1 MTLMNGEKSEE
12 ELTCRFKIDM
22 RNLTNFDLRTQK
34 SLKIY
39 TLMGCFW
46 SKYIMLGLK
55 KYRGAAFHDTRV
67 WCKIWRETDL
77 WFGKWHEEFGKFWP
91 EHTKFS
97 KLELSLDPFIQSRKC
112 MSLKQGVMRYDN
124 EEWCN
129 IWSRTD
135 LPFQNW
141 NEECNKSWPKQSKIS
156 KIFFLMG
163 WFSPKCIMFEL

>member
-1 MTLMNGEKSEE
+1 MTW
-12 ELTCRFKIDM
+12 EL
-22 RNLTNFDLRTQK
+22 K
-34 SLKIY
+34 SLKI
-39 TLMGCFW
+39 LHFNGLLLAKACNVW
-46 SKYIMLGLK
+46 AKKVQLGVI
-55 KYRGAAFHDTRV
+55 FHDARV
-67 WCKIWRETDL
+67 WCKIWRKTDFWL
-77 WFGKWHEEFGKFWP
+77 GKWHDEFDKFPP
-91 EHTKFS
+91 EYIKFS